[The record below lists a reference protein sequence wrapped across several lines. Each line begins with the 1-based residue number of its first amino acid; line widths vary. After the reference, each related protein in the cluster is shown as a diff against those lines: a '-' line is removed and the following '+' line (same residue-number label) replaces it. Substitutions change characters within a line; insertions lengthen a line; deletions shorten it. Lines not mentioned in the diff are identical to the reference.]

1 MPESIGMKLRRLA
14 EKDGRGYP
22 DWAMRYMPIV
32 RRLNHVAGGPSHILE
47 IGANENGL
55 SRFLARRV
63 VAVDL
68 EWDHLKAARAV
79 QDLLPVVA
87 SIDSLPFR
95 DSAFDTCASVDT
107 FEHIPSRLRTDA
119 VREIARVMRDSAT
132 AVVTFPSGPGAES
145 AERLV
150 RERYEAHCGG
160 RLEWL
165 EQHAEEGLPDPG
177 PIFIQF
183 QRSLGG
189 THRVSVSKNA
199 NLLVWRWTWRVL
211 MCGWPGR
218 GNAVFQVLLR
228 FMTPLLARVHIGA
241 CYRVMVWVEP
251 REEKTP

>member
-22 DWAMRYMPIV
+22 DWAMRYIPIV
-32 RRLNHVAGGPSHILE
+32 RRLNHSGDALGRVLE

-68 EWDHLKAARAV
+68 EWGHLKAARAV

-87 SIDSLPFR
+87 SIDRLPFR
-95 DSAFDTCASVDT
+95 DSAFDACASVDT
-107 FEHIPSRLRTDA
+107 FEHIPTGSRTDA
-119 VREIARVMRDSAT
+119 VKEIVRVMRDSAT

-145 AERLV
+145 AERLI
-150 RERYEAHCGG
+150 REGYEAHCGG
-160 RLEWL
+160 KLRWL
-165 EQHAEEGLPDPG
+165 EEHAEAGLPDPG

-183 QRSLGG
+183 QKSLNE
-189 THRVSVSKNA
+189 THRISVSKNA
-199 NLLVWRWTWRVL
+199 NLRVWRWMWRVL

-228 FMTPLLARVHIGA
+228 LMTPLLARVHIGA
-241 CYRVMVWVEP
+241 CYRVMLWVEP
-251 REEKTP
+251 REERSP